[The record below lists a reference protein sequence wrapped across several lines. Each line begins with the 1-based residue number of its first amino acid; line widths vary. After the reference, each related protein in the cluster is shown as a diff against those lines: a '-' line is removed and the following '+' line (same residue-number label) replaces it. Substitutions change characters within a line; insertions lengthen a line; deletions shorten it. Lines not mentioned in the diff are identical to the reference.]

1 MPHRP
6 MPCSPD
12 YIIPEDVQHLYMHVL
27 AHRLGPSAE
36 ARMANLTSEQI
47 LAGIMKQVRIPVKMR

>member
-1 MPHRP
+1 
-6 MPCSPD
+6 
-12 YIIPEDVQHLYMHVL
+12 MHVL
-27 AHRLGPSAE
+27 AHRLVPSAE